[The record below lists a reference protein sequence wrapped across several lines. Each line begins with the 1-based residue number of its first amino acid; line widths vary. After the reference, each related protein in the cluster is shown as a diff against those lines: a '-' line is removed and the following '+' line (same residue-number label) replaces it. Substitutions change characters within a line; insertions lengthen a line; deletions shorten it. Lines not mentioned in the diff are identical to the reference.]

1 MSSGKKSEKRISK
14 HIENKVL
21 YEIKCEI
28 LVFLYLVKFYSV
40 YFVSRTLQIYVI
52 NYLFVS

>member
-28 LVFLYLVKFYSV
+28 LVFYTLLSFIV
-40 YFVSRTLQIYVI
+40 YTLLAEHCKYM
-52 NYLFVS
+52 